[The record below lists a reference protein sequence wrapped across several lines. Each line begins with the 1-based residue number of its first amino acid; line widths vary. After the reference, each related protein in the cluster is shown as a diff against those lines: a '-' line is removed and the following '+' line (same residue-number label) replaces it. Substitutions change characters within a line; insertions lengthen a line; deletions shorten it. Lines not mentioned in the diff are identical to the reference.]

1 MKYEAVLTDTFCGE
15 PNYAT
20 VYRVEFDGTG
30 QETSRQLALRARR
43 ALEERYSIRMPSL
56 RKTYDC
62 GDSVLYSCKGHNL
75 CVIVETMH
83 G

>member
-1 MKYEAVLTDTFCGE
+1 MRYEAVLTDTFGGQ

-20 VYRVEFDGTG
+20 VYRVEFTGTG

-43 ALEERYSIRMPSL
+43 ALEERYSIRMPAL
-56 RKTYDC
+56 RKNFDC
-62 GDSVLYSCKGHNL
+62 GDSVSYDCKGHNL
-75 CVIVETMH
+75 CVIVEAMH